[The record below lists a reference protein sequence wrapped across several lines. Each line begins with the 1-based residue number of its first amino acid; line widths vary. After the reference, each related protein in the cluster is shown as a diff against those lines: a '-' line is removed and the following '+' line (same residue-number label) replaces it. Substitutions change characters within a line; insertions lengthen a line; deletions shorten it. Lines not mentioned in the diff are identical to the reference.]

1 MQEVLSKAES
11 RMEKR
16 MNHLA
21 GDLAA
26 IRAGRANPAVLDK
39 IMVDYYGT
47 PTPINQLAAVSV
59 TEARTLMIQPWDASV
74 VHPIEKA
81 IQMSELGINP
91 QTDGKTLRII
101 FPPLTEDRRKEIVK
115 DIAKISEES
124 KVSIRNIRR
133 EAVEKF
139 KAMKKSSEITE
150 DDLKQAEKKIQEL
163 TDRFIKEIDKMAKKK
178 KKEVMEI

>member
-91 QTDGKTLRII
+91 QTD
-101 FPPLTEDRRKEIVK
+101 
-115 DIAKISEES
+115 
-124 KVSIRNIRR
+124 VSIRNIRR

-163 TDRFIKEIDKMAKKK
+163 TDRFIKEIDKMAQAKQ
-178 KKEVMEI
+178 KEVMEI